1 MGTLGMDS
9 GVYQSRRPVHRRYVI
24 PMATRH
30 IVQSSLKVKDGFSF
44 VFKMELAWPVPFLLQ
59 YKICTHT
66 HTCTVCFF
74 CCLVNASWVHVI
86 SLCVISVASTHKL
99 SQSSELGL
107 GLQQIFLSWRPGSS
121 SQSYLLISSLLVQS
135 KCLCNSM
142 PLEFLISSVFGWVFK
157 LWSMYF

>member
-9 GVYQSRRPVHRRYVI
+9 GVYQSRRPVCQRYVI

-30 IVQSSLKVKDGFSF
+30 IVQSSLKVQDGVSF
-44 VFKMELAWPVPFLLQ
+44 VSKRELAWPVPFLLQ

-74 CCLVNASWVHVI
+74 CCLVNVSRVYII

-107 GLQQIFLSWRPGSS
+107 GLQQIFLSSCPGSS
-121 SQSYLLISSLLVQS
+121 CQSYLVISSLLVQS
-135 KCLCNSM
+135 KCL
-142 PLEFLISSVFGWVFK
+142 
-157 LWSMYF
+157 